1 MTDLVKK
8 AKAGDKNAF
17 NSLILEYQ
25 DTLYRIAKARLN
37 SEEDVCDAVQN
48 TLISAYR
55 SLKKLKNDNYFK
67 TWIIR
72 ILINKCNDF
81 YARKDKDDVSFEVLE
96 SHKSLISKDFTN
108 DFNINYLIDF
118 LSKEEQMILTLY
130 YAEDYNEK
138 EIAKILGIKYATIRT
153 KIKRAKEKIAL
164 KLREEAI

>member
-48 TLISAYR
+48 TLISAYK
-55 SLKKLKNDNYFK
+55 SLKNLKNDNYFK

-72 ILINKCNDF
+72 ILINECNDF
-81 YARKDKDDVSFEVLE
+81 YARQGKDDLSFEVLE
-96 SHKSLISKDFTN
+96 SHKSLVSKDFTN
-108 DFNINYLIDF
+108 NFNMEYLIEF
-118 LSKEEQMILTLY
+118 LSKEEQTILTLY